1 MTAMSV
7 TLLSPDYPS
16 ERLYNSV
23 ARLLA
28 ANKLCSIATQREN
41 REVHINTAFF
51 AFGDDLDLHFLSNP
65 ASVHCQNLIS
75 SPQVAIAV
83 FDSHQIW
90 GAAHKGLQLF
100 GICALAAGIEEK
112 IARELYSSRFP
123 LFMEFRDRL
132 SHLRFYRFTTAA
144 VRLLDEDEFGE
155 EVIVSAEVV
164 R

>member
-1 MTAMSV
+1 MSL
-7 TLLSPDYPS
+7 TLVSPDYPS
-16 ERLYNSV
+16 ERLYNSI

-41 REVHINTAFF
+41 GEVHINTAFF
-51 AFGDDLDLHFLSNP
+51 AFGDDLDLYFLSNP
-65 ASVHCQNLIS
+65 ASVHCQNLIRS
-75 SPQVAIAV
+75 RQVAIAV

-90 GAAHKGLQLF
+90 GTAHKGLQLF
-100 GICALAAGIEEK
+100 GICALATGIEEK

-123 LFMEFRDRL
+123 LYMELRDRL

-144 VRLLDEDEFGE
+144 VKVLDEDEFGE